1 MSGAAASPSITIAQA
16 LAAIRAA
23 ALAGARAIP
32 PRRRAQVPS
41 GPVPQPWLDLRAPR
55 AHEAINT
62 ANRASDVIRHHARRA
77 TRVHVHPRGH
87 LMADMITR
95 WTQGVSGDACGH
107 AR

>member
-41 GPVPQPWLDLRAPR
+41 RPVPQPWLDLRAPR

-77 TRVHVHPRGH
+77 TPPIRKGWVERREPSR
-87 LMADMITR
+87 
-95 WTQGVSGDACGH
+95 QGSAWG
-107 AR
+107 RIRP